1 MHRWIIIRVDD
12 FAEGTIDHAVPEQR
26 LPGGKGI
33 NVSIVL
39 ACLDHENAA
48 LGFVGGFTGRK
59 IEARLKP
66 IGCAWSLFM
75 SGAGIPG
82 SISR

>member
-1 MHRWIIIRVDD
+1 MVS
-12 FAEGTIDHAVPEQR
+12 EQL

-39 ACLDHENAA
+39 AHLGHENAA
-48 LGFVGGFTGRK
+48 LGFVGGFAGRK
-59 IEARLKP
+59 IEARLKLL
-66 IGCAWSLFM
+66 GCAWSLFM